1 MYAIKTAALALQE
14 SAAGMGLLCFV
25 VTRRKKGA
33 GSEQQ
38 NKGMFVDQQV

>member
-25 VTRRKKGA
+25 VTRRKKG
-33 GSEQQ
+33 GWKRTTKQ
-38 NKGMFVDQQV
+38 GDVC